1 MSFIELKQLVWMR
14 KKKKKTLIL
23 RNVMPI
29 TFSQYFHKRKNSGF
43 IPHWKMSVRY
53 RGLKPVL
60 CIQKLGH
67 FGYTPLLVSLE
78 PPPFSPCAYVC

>member
-1 MSFIELKQLVWMR
+1 
-14 KKKKKTLIL
+14 
-23 RNVMPI
+23 MPI
-29 TFSQYFHKRKNSGF
+29 TFSQYLHKRKNSGL

-67 FGYTPLLVSLE
+67 FGYTPLLVSLKHF
-78 PPPFSPCAYVC
+78 PLSPCVCSLSYTSYLVSNLRNEQA